1 MEHKPRKKVR
11 RTFGAVIAAIIFL
24 AFVAMALWQ
33 KMKKENEWLDYPESL
48 DMVAVEVNGQPLTL
62 RDMAFY
68 IAYDEQVVEEQ
79 AQMYDEEDSTRYW
92 NLFINH
98 DGFVR
103 LTAKKATMEK
113 AIHDEIFYRMALE
126 ENVELEKEDDEELN
140 SAEML
145 FWNSIMFGDKI
156 ERLGVTEETLNNSI
170 RKVALAQK
178 YQRQYAEKQDE
189 AMEEYDS
196 TGGKYL
202 KMREQN
208 QISVKDEVWDKVHY
222 GDVSLDHENGIFQGE
237 KEEDYSDED

>member
-11 RTFGAVIAAIIFL
+11 RTFRAVIAAVVFL
-24 AFVAMALWQ
+24 AFVAMTLWQ
-33 KMKKENEWLDYPESL
+33 KMKKENEWLDYQESL

-92 NLFINH
+92 NLYINH

-103 LTAKKATMEK
+103 LTAKKVTMEK

-126 ENVELEKEDDEELN
+126 ENVEIEKEDEDELD

-170 RKVALAQK
+170 RKVAIAQK
-178 YQRQYAEKQDE
+178 YQRQYAEKRNE

-196 TGGKYL
+196 TGEKYL

-222 GDVSLDHENGIFQGE
+222 GDVSLDHENGIFQE
-237 KEEDYSDED
+237 KEVEDNSDED

>member
-1 MEHKPRKKVR
+1 M
-11 RTFGAVIAAIIFL
+11 IAAIIFL
-24 AFVAMALWQ
+24 AFAAMALWQ
-33 KMKKENEWLDYPESL
+33 TMKKENEWLDYPESL

-92 NLFINH
+92 NLYINH
-98 DGFVR
+98 NGFVR
-103 LTAKKATMEK
+103 LTAKKVTMEK

-156 ERLGVTEETLNNSI
+156 ERLGVTEETLNDSI

-222 GDVSLDHENGIFQGE
+222 GDVSLDHENGIFQGK
-237 KEEDYSDED
+237 KEEDNSDED

>member
-1 MEHKPRKKVR
+1 MENKPKKKVR
-11 RTFGAVIAAIIFL
+11 RTFGAVIASMVFL
-24 AFVAMALWQ
+24 AFVAMAIWQ

-92 NLFINH
+92 NLYINH

-126 ENVELEKEDDEELN
+126 ENVNLEEEDEEELN
-140 SAEML
+140 SAQML
-145 FWNSIMFGDKI
+145 FWNSIMFGDKM
-156 ERLGVTEETLNNSI
+156 ERMGVTEETLNNSI

-178 YQRQYAEKQDE
+178 YQRQYAERQNGT
-189 AMEEYDS
+189 MEEYDS
-196 TGGKYL
+196 TGEKYL

-222 GDVSLDHENGIFQGE
+222 GDVSLDHENGIFQE
-237 KEEDYSDED
+237 KKEEDNSDED